1 MRDES
6 KMYPLPIPNFSQPN
20 YFELILSQLLYLSRR
35 KSSMRSWNASDM
47 THTKISTDIL
57 MLFPHLR
64 DAINND
70 KAL

>member
-6 KMYPLPIPNFSQPN
+6 KMYPILNFSEPN
-20 YFELILSQLLYLSRR
+20 CFKLILPQLLHQSRR
-35 KSSMRSWNASDM
+35 KFSMRSWNASDM
-47 THTKISTDIL
+47 IRTKISSDVL